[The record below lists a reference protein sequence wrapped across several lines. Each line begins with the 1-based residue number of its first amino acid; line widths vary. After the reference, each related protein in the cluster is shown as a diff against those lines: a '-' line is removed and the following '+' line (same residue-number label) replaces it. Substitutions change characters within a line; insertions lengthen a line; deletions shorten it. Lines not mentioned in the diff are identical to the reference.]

1 MISFFFR
8 VKGKGGS
15 YAEFR
20 AKANVRN
27 NPRNASRWLT
37 LFGQWYNNR
46 ECALQLASFA
56 FRFATWIFWG

>member
-46 ECALQLASFA
+46 ECAL
-56 FRFATWIFWG
+56 